1 MRRREFIAGLGAVAA
16 SPGSARA
23 QQATMPVV
31 GFLSSASRDQDAGRL
46 RAFHEG
52 LAETGYV
59 EGRNVAVEDR
69 WADEQNER
77 LPQLAADLVNR
88 RVDVIATSGHVLA
101 VFAGP
106 WQRRAIEQAARQL
119 EVKLQVIEMRPE
131 FDPVFAEVR
140 AERVQGLVFLS
151 SPVVSRYAA
160 RWTALASAAG
170 LPTISLF
177 QSSPMPE
184 DSWRT
189 APFHSEVAPAARNDL
204 SQGYGSF
211 AGFARKMRAR
221 FTDQQVVQADAVAM
235 AHVARLS
242 RELPS
247 TTSALVASR
256 RRTARPSAPS
266 RSPWSSWQ
274 PKSKLS
280 GSRTRTVAGAQRPR
294 LPIHR
299 YGRIDDVVR
308 HRG

>member
-1 MRRREFIAGLGAVAA
+1 
-16 SPGSARA
+16 
-23 QQATMPVV
+23 MPVV

-131 FDPVFAEVR
+131 SLT
-140 AERVQGLVFLS
+140 GLRGRLGLS
-151 SPVVSRYAA
+151 AYKGWSSCHRRSSHDTQPDGQRSPAQPAFPRY
-160 RWTALASAAG
+160 RC
-170 LPTISLF
+170 F

-184 DSWRT
+184 ELL
-189 APFHSEVAPAARNDL
+189 AYGPIPF
-204 SQGYGSF
+204 
-211 AGFARKMRAR
+211 
-221 FTDQQVVQADAVAM
+221 
-235 AHVARLS
+235 
-242 RELPS
+242 
-247 TTSALVASR
+247 
-256 RRTARPSAPS
+256 
-266 RSPWSSWQ
+266 
-274 PKSKLS
+274 
-280 GSRTRTVAGAQRPR
+280 GSRACGPQ
-294 LPIHR
+294 
-299 YGRIDDVVR
+299 
-308 HRG
+308 

>member
-177 QSSPMPE
+177 PE
-184 DSWRT
+184 FAHAGGPPGVRPHSIRKSRLRPAMISRKAT
-189 APFHSEVAPAARNDL
+189 AVSLASRERCAPA
-204 SQGYGSF
+204 SQTN
-211 AGFARKMRAR
+211 R
-221 FTDQQVVQADAVAM
+221 
-235 AHVARLS
+235 
-242 RELPS
+242 
-247 TTSALVASR
+247 
-256 RRTARPSAPS
+256 
-266 RSPWSSWQ
+266 
-274 PKSKLS
+274 
-280 GSRTRTVAGAQRPR
+280 
-294 LPIHR
+294 
-299 YGRIDDVVR
+299 
-308 HRG
+308 

>member
-1 MRRREFIAGLGAVAA
+1 MRRREFIAGLGAAAA

-140 AERVQGLVFLS
+140 AERVQGPASCHRRS
-151 SPVVSRYAA
+151 SHDTQPDGQRSPAQPAFPRY
-160 RWTALASAAG
+160 RC
-170 LPTISLF
+170 F

-184 DSWRT
+184 ELL
-189 APFHSEVAPAARNDL
+189 AYGPIPF
-204 SQGYGSF
+204 
-211 AGFARKMRAR
+211 
-221 FTDQQVVQADAVAM
+221 
-235 AHVARLS
+235 
-242 RELPS
+242 
-247 TTSALVASR
+247 
-256 RRTARPSAPS
+256 
-266 RSPWSSWQ
+266 
-274 PKSKLS
+274 
-280 GSRTRTVAGAQRPR
+280 GSRACGPQ
-294 LPIHR
+294 
-299 YGRIDDVVR
+299 
-308 HRG
+308 